1 MAVWI
6 ISDIHGYLDVWKKV
20 KKIIAPKDVVYV
32 LGDCVDRG
40 PQPWTTFKEIYA
52 DPQAIV
58 FKGNHE
64 DMLVKAASDYLEGD
78 ERWEHRSW
86 SLSAR
91 NGGMR
96 TLEEWESDPYRLE
109 WLSKLK
115 KLPTWESYETNTHI
129 FFLSHAGMN
138 PWTTDDGDI
147 ILPSENDLLWNR
159 DHFYEDWDT
168 ANMDNDITVIHGH
181 TPIPYVAMDLR
192 LDWEGG
198 TLWYEDNHK
207 ACIDSGGFFT
217 GEWILLNL
225 DTLEE
230 IIITLDK
237 ENENV

>member
-1 MAVWI
+1 MAFYACADLHGRYDLYQKI
-6 ISDIHGYLDVWKKV
+6 KAFIKPEDIVFF
-20 KKIIAPKDVVYV
+20 
-32 LGDCVDRG
+32 LGDAGDRG
-40 PQPWTTFKEIYA
+40 PDSWKLIKAIYN
-52 DPQAIV
+52 DDQFIYLM
-58 FKGNHE
+58 GNHE